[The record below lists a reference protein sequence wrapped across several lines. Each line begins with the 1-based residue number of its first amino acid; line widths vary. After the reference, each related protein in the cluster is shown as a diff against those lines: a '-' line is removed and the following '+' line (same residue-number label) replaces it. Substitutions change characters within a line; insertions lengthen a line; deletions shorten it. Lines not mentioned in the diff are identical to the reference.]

1 MPRAK
6 GGPKTRHRRKKR
18 LKLAKGQY
26 GGKSRLFRTATE
38 SVDKGQAYA
47 YTGRKNRKRDFR
59 VLWIAR
65 INAAVRAHG
74 LTYGR
79 FINALKKANILLDRK
94 VLSDMAIKDAT
105 GFEQLVGARQTAP
118 RPCRRVKRTSPAEST
133 ASRTQVVEAR
143 HRVVEASPRG
153 VCLKPV
159 RPVVSDS
166 TSNATAGTPICHRSR
181 TSGCSSPI
189 TPTVSRQTQS
199 PHSPCQK

>member
-79 FINALKKANILLDRK
+79 FINALKKANMPLDRRL
-94 VLSDMAIKDAT
+94 LSDIAIQHAT
-105 GFEQLVGARQTAP
+105 GLSSWSVLPNSTLLLPARKRSPTEDTL
-118 RPCRRVKRTSPAEST
+118 RRIGWHRTS
-133 ASRTQVVEAR
+133 
-143 HRVVEASPRG
+143 
-153 VCLKPV
+153 
-159 RPVVSDS
+159 
-166 TSNATAGTPICHRSR
+166 
-181 TSGCSSPI
+181 
-189 TPTVSRQTQS
+189 
-199 PHSPCQK
+199 

>member
-79 FINALKKANILLDRK
+79 FINALKRPIF
-94 VLSDMAIKDAT
+94 SWT
-105 GFEQLVGARQTAP
+105 GRF
-118 RPCRRVKRTSPAEST
+118 
-133 ASRTQVVEAR
+133 
-143 HRVVEASPRG
+143 
-153 VCLKPV
+153 
-159 RPVVSDS
+159 
-166 TSNATAGTPICHRSR
+166 
-181 TSGCSSPI
+181 SPI
-189 TPTVSRQTQS
+189 WLSRMPRDLSSWSALPSNIS
-199 PHSPCQK
+199 PLPGHKRSDLPRTHFENLVVTGRRS